1 MILDV
6 NVHLRYRFDTPTDVL
21 LQIEVPHLADQR
33 LVSSDIQTSDV
44 SHFARV
50 AAEDGLGERIWLRM
64 SGEFQCD
71 YSARIDVDRPAMDIA
86 ALHTVPPH
94 LLPGDTVR
102 YLMPSRY
109 CPSDEFQAFV
119 TAEFGQ
125 LQGGARI
132 AAMRDWIHRSFAY
145 VPGSSNA
152 QTTAL
157 DTFVQRQGIC
167 RDFAHVMITL
177 ARASAVPARFASV
190 YAPGVTPPDF
200 HAVAE
205 VFLDGMWH
213 LVDPTGMANAD
224 QIARIGVGPDASGVA
239 FLSSFGRSLLVDQ
252 SVSVQRLSS
261 EASELVS

>member
-1 MILDV
+1 MIVDV
-6 NVHLRYRFDTPTDVL
+6 NVHLAYRFDTSTDML

-50 AAEDGLGERIWLRM
+50 AAEDGLGERIWLRTV
-64 SGEFQCD
+64 GLFQCD
-71 YSARIDVDRPAMDIA
+71 YTARIGIDRPALDIA
-86 ALHTVPPH
+86 TLGAVPPH

-109 CPSDEFQAFV
+109 CPSDEFQTFV
-119 TAEFGQ
+119 TAEFGDFK
-125 LQGGARI
+125 GGSKI
-132 AAMRDWIHRSFAY
+132 AAMRDWINRSFAY

-157 DTFVQRQGIC
+157 DTFVQRQGVC

-177 ARASAVPARFASV
+177 ARASTIPARFASV
-190 YAPGVTPPDF
+190 YAPDVTPPDF

-205 VFLDGMWH
+205 VYLDGTWH
-213 LVDPTGMANAD
+213 LVDPTGMSTAD
-224 QIARIGVGPDASGVA
+224 QIARIGVGPDGSGAA
-239 FLSSFGRSLLVDQ
+239 FLSAFGKTEFVEQ
-252 SVSVQRLSS
+252 TVSVQRVSFNNS
-261 EASELVS
+261 EPSG